1 MNASR
6 CGLTVAEVLV
16 AVVVL
21 TVGVLALVG
30 SSAQMSRMI
39 GRGRQATVAAMV
51 AAGRIERLRGIAL
64 ATSPPCAGPE
74 LRSDSATGPAVTE
87 SWQVLDPAGA
97 VRRLHVVVRH
107 RTPTGLATDTVATAL
122 SCVPA

>member
-1 MNASR
+1 VRASR
-6 CGLTVAEVLV
+6 YGLTVAEVLV
-16 AVVVL
+16 AVVML

-51 AAGRIERLRGIAL
+51 VAGRVERLRRIAL
-64 ATSPPCAGPE
+64 SSNPPCTSPE
-74 LRSDSATGPAVTE
+74 WRSDSAAGVGVTE
-87 SWQVLDPAGA
+87 SWHILDPAGL

-107 RTPTGLATDTVATAL
+107 RTPTGLATDTLATAL
-122 SCVPA
+122 LCGPV